1 MGKCVN
7 LGFFP
12 FLAYDGVEGSN
23 MIKLLVI
30 FH

>member
-1 MGKCVN
+1 MN
-7 LGFFP
+7 LGFFFFP
-12 FLAYDGVEGSN
+12 FLAYDGGGGSN